1 MFTLP
6 QYPLRGIFR
15 LIGQIVSIVSYQRLL
30 DELGWCTML
39 AKGDIHYI
47 GIEAFERLR
56 FWDFNHTEE
65 MIEKGRQVGLEYLR
79 KQGFIVTN

>member
-6 QYPLRGIFR
+6 PYPLRSIFR
-15 LIGQIVSIVSYQRLL
+15 VIGQIVNIVSYQQLL
-30 DELGWCTML
+30 DELGWYTML

-47 GIEAFERLR
+47 GIEAFEGLR
-56 FWDFNHTEE
+56 FWDFTHTDE

-79 KQGFIVTN
+79 KQGFVVTS